1 MGGPLVLPA
10 TSLRGLASG
19 RLVGRS
25 SSGEGRAELLTAEQV
40 RNLCSVYSTS
50 QVDTALSGKVDSSD
64 SRLSDA
70 RTPTSHGHSQSDVTG
85 LVSALAAKV
94 ESSDSRLSDART
106 PTTHSHAQSEITGL
120 EAALAAVVDT
130 ASALDQVF
138 SETITWTGT
147 TAPSGTA
154 TTRFSWTRVG
164 KLVFFE
170 FRFHWTTAG
179 TSLTVAQ
186 WNFPAGFPT
195 PATMTGQDPGEI
207 YSFVS
212 GGAGAGTL
220 GGVVLGSVVEARLQL
235 DGSGN
240 PQVRV
245 RFSTGLGALNASGV
259 YRCV

>member
-40 RNLCSVYSTS
+40 RNLCGVYSTS

-70 RTPTSHGHSQSDVTG
+70 RTPTIHSHSQSDVTG
-85 LVSALAAKV
+85 LVSALAA
-94 ESSDSRLSDART
+94 
-106 PTTHSHAQSEITGL
+106 
-120 EAALAAVVDT
+120 VVDT
-130 ASALDQVF
+130 ASANDQAF
-138 SETITWTGT
+138 SGTITWTGT

-154 TTRFSWTRVG
+154 TTRYSWVRVG

-170 FRFHWTTAG
+170 FRFSWTTNG
-179 TSLTVAQ
+179 SSLTAAV
-186 WNFPAGFPT
+186 WNLPGDMPVPASQ
-195 PATMTGQDPGEI
+195 TGQDPSEVLLNIVGSASFGQFEI
-207 YSFVS
+207 ANP
-212 GGAGAGTL
+212 GAA
-220 GGVVLGSVVEARLQL
+220 VESRLQL
-235 DGSGN
+235 DASSVA
-240 PQVRV
+240 QARV
-245 RFSTGLGALNASGV
+245 RFSGTNLGCLSCSGV